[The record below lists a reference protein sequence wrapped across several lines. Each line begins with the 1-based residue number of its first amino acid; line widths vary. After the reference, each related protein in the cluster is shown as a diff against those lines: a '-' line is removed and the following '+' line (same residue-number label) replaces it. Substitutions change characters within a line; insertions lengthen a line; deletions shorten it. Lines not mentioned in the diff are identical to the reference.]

1 MKQQRG
7 KNEDGRVLIIG
18 IGTDIIEIER
28 IKKACDK
35 DAFLSYVYTEKERE
49 LIAKNKKSAAG
60 NWCVKE
66 AVVKAFGTGFRGCK
80 AREIEVLRDEKGKP
94 IVNLY
99 GGAKEIAERLQI
111 KRIFASISDTKE
123 VVTAFVVAEGDD
135 L

>member
-1 MKQQRG
+1 M
-7 KNEDGRVLIIG
+7 IIG
-18 IGTDIIEIER
+18 IGNDIIEIER
-28 IKKACDK
+28 IKKACEK

-49 LIAKNKKSAAG
+49 LIKKNNKSAAG

-80 AREIEVLRDEKGKP
+80 AREVEVLRDEKGKP

-99 GGAKEIAERLQI
+99 GGAKEIAEKI
-111 KRIFASISDTKE
+111 GVKRIFASISDTKE
-123 VVTAFVVAEGDD
+123 VVVAFVVAEGEE